1 MTPRRERNLSS
12 QFRRYVVNGIVA
24 TAVNFAVLALC
35 VDALGVR
42 PVLLAAFA
50 ASACGIASSFAGN
63 RWFVF
68 RQRERALLPQ
78 ATRFVALY
86 AATALLHAAM
96 LAVWSDLLALDY
108 RWGFLLAT
116 GVQFVAGYAGNRVLV
131 FKGEAV
137 S

>member
-1 MTPRRERNLSS
+1 MSS

-24 TAVNFAVLALC
+24 TAVNFGVLALC
-35 VDALGVR
+35 IDVLGIR

-50 ASACGIASSFAGN
+50 ASTCGIASSFAGN

-86 AATALLHAAM
+86 AATALLHAAV
-96 LAVWSDLLALDY
+96 LGVWSDLLAFDY
-108 RWGFLLAT
+108 RWGFVLAT
-116 GVQFVAGYAGNRVLV
+116 GAQFVAGYAGNRALV
-131 FKGEAV
+131 FKSAA

>member
-1 MTPRRERNLSS
+1 LSS
-12 QFRRYVVNGIVA
+12 RFRRYVANGIVA

-35 VDALGVR
+35 VDVLRIR

-50 ASACGIASSFAGN
+50 ASACGITSSFVGN
-63 RWFVF
+63 RRFVF

-78 ATRFVALY
+78 ATRFVVLY
-86 AATALLHAAM
+86 GATALLHAAV

-108 RWGFLLAT
+108 RWGFVLAT
-116 GVQFVAGYAGNRVLV
+116 GIQFVAGYAGNRVLV
-131 FKGEAV
+131 FKGAA